1 MEKNKKCPNKHQTR
15 VTIWWFRATPLRG
28 CKKIMEI
35 MPNFPFQVCGTRK
48 VYQVTMLFLLR
59 GFHMEHQES
68 LHSYKCLRFQMLCI
82 TCSTVRLL
90 PCILSRSKF
99 FWQSVTRFL
108 MDYVIRC
115 INFDISCV
123 QSIATLHDIRSLS
136 SINKDGRSRN
146 RKTSLSVSLT
156 K

>member
-1 MEKNKKCPNKHQTR
+1 MVQSNSSERVQKNNGNYAKFPIPSMWYKKGLSSDYVISVERISHGTPR
-15 VTIWWFRATPLRG
+15 V
-28 CKKIMEI
+28 
-35 MPNFPFQVCGTRK
+35 
-48 VYQVTMLFLLR
+48 
-59 GFHMEHQES
+59 

-82 TCSTVRLL
+82 TCSTVSLL

-99 FWQSVTRFL
+99 FWRSVTRFL